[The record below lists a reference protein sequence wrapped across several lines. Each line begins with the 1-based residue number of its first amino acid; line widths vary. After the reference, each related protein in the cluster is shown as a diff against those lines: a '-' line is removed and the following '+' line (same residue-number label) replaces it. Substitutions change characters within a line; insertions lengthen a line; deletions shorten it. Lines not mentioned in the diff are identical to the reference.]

1 MRQTIVE
8 SLNRE
13 RKGGRKREE
22 GRENRKGANS
32 GRRNKIKTVYRSER
46 A

>member
-13 RKGGRKREE
+13 RERER

-32 GRRNKIKTVYRSER
+32 RRRNKIRTVYRSER

>member
-13 RKGGRKREE
+13 RERERGRE

-32 GRRNKIKTVYRSER
+32 RRRNKIRTVYRSER